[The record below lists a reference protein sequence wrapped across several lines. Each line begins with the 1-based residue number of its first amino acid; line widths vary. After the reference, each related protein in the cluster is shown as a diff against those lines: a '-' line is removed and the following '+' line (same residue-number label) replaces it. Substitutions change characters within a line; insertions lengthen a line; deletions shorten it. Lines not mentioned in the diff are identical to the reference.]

1 MLSKSSNS
9 NESSSTDSL
18 TTSNKTFDI
27 KAMRKSNMIGLRRDQ
42 LEQQI
47 EDKRIRKE
55 NRTIQIKEQLDIN
68 RYQAKEKYK
77 KSRRKEPQ
85 IDENYHNVVR
95 EFDQFT
101 KDEHTGHD
109 HSLVEDHNEKY
120 FIQLH
125 RAKLRKRCIIRNL
138 EPLRVKWD
146 LFIIILAI
154 FNSICI
160 PISISFSPA
169 SFQNLLMQSLD
180 VFIDCCFWVDII
192 IAFRTTYKHPITGD
206 EVSDVKKIAKNYIK
220 GTFWVDLLSTIPF
233 EFIGSI
239 LDPQYE

>member
-1 MLSKSSNS
+1 
-9 NESSSTDSL
+9 
-18 TTSNKTFDI
+18 
-27 KAMRKSNMIGLRRDQ
+27 MIGLRRDQ

-160 PISISFSPA
+160 PISLAFNPPSMNTTVYKVVD
-169 SFQNLLMQSLD
+169 Q
-180 VFIDCCFWVDII
+180 FIDICFWLDII
-192 IAFRTTYKHPITGD
+192 LTFRTTYKHPRTGD
-206 EVSDVKKIAKNYIK
+206 EITNSWLIARNYCS
-220 GTFWVDLLSTIPF
+220 GTF
-233 EFIGSI
+233 FIDVISAI
-239 LDPQYE
+239 NFA